1 LALTRWPLII
11 FALGCWTAAAQNTGP
26 RIPRQKVPTTGAIEG
41 LLQTDQRL
49 GLGGA
54 EVTIISLEGK
64 PPLKG
69 STTGDGIFR
78 FLDVPPGRYT
88 VRGVLDGFKDYVSD
102 NTVVV
107 RPGELV
113 SLTGTMTATGT
124 PETRGTKPIPEV
136 DSGPSYRQLPV
147 QATANPDDA
156 ARDAM
161 PPPAEAVVRATNRW
175 KFDWPDYR
183 RYGPLDGVP
192 NIPLHQEAPYIPPS
206 FFDPFNRN
214 TLKGDYP
221 IFGQTFLNINL
232 TSDTF
237 NDVRQIPLPSGQD
250 STRPNSANFFG
261 RFGQYAL
268 VQDFAFSVTLFHG
281 DTSFKPVDWQIKFTP
296 ELNVNYAWVQENGI
310 LNANPF
316 KGNTRLDE
324 HVGLQEA
331 FVEKKI
337 ADLSDNYDFISIR
350 AGIQTFNSDF
360 RGFIFF
366 DQEPGA
372 RLFGNLGSNRFQY
385 NAAYFAMLEKDT
397 NSGLNTMD
405 YRHQQVF
412 VANLFRQDFFKPGY
426 TIQASY
432 HFNKDDPSVAYDTD
446 NFLVRPLPVG
456 AVVSDG
462 AIRADAIRAHYIGV
476 TGDGHFGRIN
486 VNHAFYEVLGRDLFN
501 PIANALFPPAVPR
514 WRDINAQMAA
524 LELSIDKD
532 WLRYRVSA
540 FFSSGVK
547 NTASHTERGFDSIM
561 DNPNFAGGFFSF
573 WIREGI
579 RLLSTGVGLTE
590 GNSLI
595 PSLQSSKTEGQ
606 SNFIN
611 PGIFIY
617 NAATDIKITPKLR
630 GVINVNFIRFVD
642 TQPLEFLLQQ
652 SGIHHGAGDD
662 NGIGLIY
669 RPFLSDNFAI
679 NGVVN
684 AFVPFQGFK
693 DIFTGSTLY
702 SVAVNVRF
710 RF

>member
-1 LALTRWPLII
+1 MGL
-11 FALGCWTAAAQNTGP
+11 CCSTAAAQNTGQ
-26 RIPRQKVPTTGAIEG
+26 RIPRQTFPTTGAIEG
-41 LLQTDQRL
+41 FLQNDRQL
-49 GLGGA
+49 GLGNA
-54 EVTIISLEGK
+54 EITIRSLETN
-64 PPLKG
+64 PPLTG
-69 STTGDGIFR
+69 RTSGDGIFR
-78 FLDVPPGRYT
+78 FLNVPPGRYS
-88 VRGVLDGFKDYVSD
+88 VHAVLDGFQTYDSD
-102 NTVVV
+102 PLVV
-107 RPGELV
+107 RAGELV
-113 SLTGTMTATGT
+113 SLTATLLAAGAV
-124 PETRGTKPIPEV
+124 PETRGTKPIPDV
-136 DSGPSYRQLPV
+136 DSGPAYRQLPTFQPQQQDDTDR
-147 QATANPDDA
+147 QAL
-156 ARDAM
+156 
-161 PPPAEAVVRATNRW
+161 PPASEPVTTSTNRW

-183 RYGPLDGVP
+183 RYGPLDGVVP
-192 NIPLHQEAPYIPPS
+192 NIPTKQEAMYVPGHLY
-206 FFDPFNRN
+206 DPFNRN
-214 TLKGDYP
+214 KLKGDYP

-237 NDVRQIPLPSGQD
+237 NEAKQIPLPSTFD
-250 STRPNSANFFG
+250 TTRPNSAGFFG

-268 VQDFAFSVTLFHG
+268 VQDFAFSATLFHG

-296 ELNVNYAWVQENGI
+296 ELNVNYAYVQENVI
-310 LNANPF
+310 LNINPL
-316 KGNTRLDE
+316 KGNTRLDD

-397 NSGLNTMD
+397 NSGLNTFD

-412 VANLFRQDFFKPGY
+412 IANLFKQDFFRPGY
-426 TIQASY
+426 TIQTSY
-432 HFNKDDPSVAYDTD
+432 HFNKDDPSVAFDTD
-446 NFLVRPLPVG
+446 GFLVRPLPVG
-456 AVVSDG
+456 AVVSNG
-462 AIRADAIRAHYIGV
+462 AIRTDALRVHYIGL

-486 VNHAFYEVLGRDLFN
+486 VNHAFYEALGHDYFN
-501 PIANALFPPAVPR
+501 PIANSTFPLTNFR
-514 WRDINAQMAA
+514 RDVNAQMAA

-532 WLRYRVSA
+532 WIRYRVSA
-540 FFSSGVK
+540 FFSSGAR
-547 NTASHTERGFDSIM
+547 NPNSTTERGFDSIM

-606 SNFIN
+606 SNFVN

-617 NAATDIKITPKLR
+617 NAASDFKILPKLR
-630 GVINVNFIRFVD
+630 AVLNLNLIRFD
-642 TQPLEFLLQQ
+642 HTETLEFLLQQ
-652 SGIHHGAGDD
+652 SGIHAGVGAD
-662 NGIGLIY
+662 NGLGVVY

-693 DIFTGSTLY
+693 DIFNSSTLY

>member
-1 LALTRWPLII
+1 MGLCCA
-11 FALGCWTAAAQNTGP
+11 TAEAQNAGQ
-26 RIPRQKVPTTGAIEG
+26 RIPRQTFPTTGAIEG
-41 LLQTDQRL
+41 ILQNDQQL
-49 GLGGA
+49 GLGNV
-54 EVTIISLEGK
+54 EITIRSLETN
-64 PPLKG
+64 PPLTG
-69 STTGDGIFR
+69 HTSGDGIFR
-78 FLDVPPGRYT
+78 FLNVPPGRYT
-88 VRGVLDGFKDYVSD
+88 VHAVLDGFQTYDSD
-102 NTVVV
+102 PLVV
-107 RPGELV
+107 RAGELV
-113 SLTGTMTATGT
+113 SLTGTMLPTGA

-136 DSGPSYRQLPV
+136 DTGPAYRQLPAE
-147 QATANPDDA
+147 QPDTPDDL
-156 ARDAM
+156 ARQSM
-161 PPPAEAVVRATNRW
+161 PPPAEAVTRATNRW

-183 RYGPLDGVP
+183 RYGPLDGAVP
-192 NIPLHQEAPYIPPS
+192 NIPTKQEAMYVPGHLY
-206 FFDPFNRN
+206 DPFNRN
-214 TLKGDYP
+214 KLKGDYP

-237 NDVRQIPLPSGQD
+237 NDPRQLPLPSTFD
-250 STRPNSANFFG
+250 TARPNSAGFFG

-268 VQDFAFSVTLFHG
+268 VQDFAFSATLFHG

-296 ELNVNYAWVQENGI
+296 ELNVNYVYVQENGI
-310 LNANPF
+310 LNINPL

-397 NSGLNTMD
+397 NSGLNTFD

-412 VANLFRQDFFKPGY
+412 IANLFKQDFFKPGY
-426 TIQASY
+426 TIQTSY

-446 NFLVRPLPVG
+446 GFLVRPLPVG
-456 AVVSDG
+456 AVVSNG
-462 AIRADAIRAHYIGV
+462 AIRTDALRVHYIGV

-486 VNHAFYEVLGRDLFN
+486 VNHAFYEALGHDYFN
-501 PIANALFPPAVPR
+501 PIANSTFPLLDHR
-514 WRDINAQMAA
+514 RDVNAQMAA

-532 WLRYRVSA
+532 WIRYRVSS

-547 NTASHTERGFDSIM
+547 NPNSTTERGFDSIM

-606 SNFIN
+606 SNFVN

-617 NAATDIKITPKLR
+617 NAASDFKIMPKLR
-630 GVINVNFIRFVD
+630 AVLNLNLIRFD
-642 TQPLEFLLQQ
+642 HTETLEFLLQQ
-652 SGIHHGAGDD
+652 SGIHAGVGAD
-662 NGIGLIY
+662 NGLGVVY
-669 RPFLSDNFAI
+669 RPFLSDNFAV

-693 DIFTGSTLY
+693 DIFNSSTLY